1 MSPDSVSTF
10 YYVYVL
16 RSKKDGRWYTGFTGD
31 LRKRFNQH
39 NKGESPYTKGRG
51 PFELIYYEAYRH
63 KADARSREKQIKSG
77 QGRAYLRSRLKR
89 FLTLSG

>member
-1 MSPDSVSTF
+1 MNHDSVSSF

-16 RSKKDGRWYTGFTGD
+16 RSKKNGGWYTGFTAD

-39 NKGESPYTKGRG
+39 NNNESTYTRGRG
-51 PFELIYYEAYRH
+51 PYKLIYYEAYRN

-77 QGRAYLRSRLKR
+77 QGRGYLEKRLKR
-89 FLTLSG
+89 FLTLS